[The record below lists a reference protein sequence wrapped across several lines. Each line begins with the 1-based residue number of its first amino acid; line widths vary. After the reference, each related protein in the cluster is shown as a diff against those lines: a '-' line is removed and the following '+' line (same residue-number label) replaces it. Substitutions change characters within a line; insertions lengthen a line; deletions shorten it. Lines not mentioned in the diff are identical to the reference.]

1 MEKPSLK
8 SLLQFPS
15 LPFSCEEAPLWQH
28 SWGDIRIILPLPTCK
43 CYAIK
48 DRLHSAC
55 SKRRWVFSFLSTFKW
70 KELHNWHFKNWWVR
84 LRMACGEEWS
94 YEWANGE
101 RRVKRTGC
109 AVKEPKLT
117 AFLSV
122 WVEAADATN
131 SSPNKDIHWLV
142 LQDFFFFLNYSSL
155 SFKVCRSITEVSKCS
170 EMLWWIF
177 VCLYNLIWMLYGVCF
192 HVIDLICYVCT
203 WCGWPLLK
211 TLGDASDSVR
221 TWSGVCPMVPGSSC
235 LFLRCL
241 KPMSNEGSSL
251 IKFIW
256 IYA

>member
-70 KELHNWHFKNWWVR
+70 KELRNWHFKNWWVR

-101 RRVKRTGC
+101 TRETDWLCGERAQVDCFFWVCEWKLQMLRT
-109 AVKEPKLT
+109 PP
-117 AFLSV
+117 
-122 WVEAADATN
+122 
-131 SSPNKDIHWLV
+131 PNKDFHWLV
-142 LQDFFFFLNYSSL
+142 LQDFVFFKKTTQVYPL
-155 SFKVCRSITEVSKCS
+155 SMLMQSRRNQIVVKCCD
-170 EMLWWIF
+170 EY
-177 VCLYNLIWMLYGVCF
+177 LYAYLIWFECCMVCAFMFLIWSVTCVLDVDGTCWRLWETQVIVWERGV
-192 HVIDLICYVCT
+192 VCVQ
-203 WCGWPLLK
+203 WFPVAFVFFW
-211 TLGDASDSVR
+211 
-221 TWSGVCPMVPGSSC
+221 GV
-235 LFLRCL
+235 
-241 KPMSNEGSSL
+241 
-251 IKFIW
+251 
-256 IYA
+256 